1 MIHIGYIIILFLLI
15 VLFILIK
22 RIKGKRIEGF
32 QVDINIGNAL
42 SIYYYEYFIS
52 LLKKEHFYYKTEDP
66 FIKLFPDFIP
76 FDQELSDKLE
86 NKSITYERYKNYG
99 NDAFWTSETPEK
111 QVIHGIM
118 KPYMNKI
125 MNTVFINNKLEKE
138 VKYPIIHFRCADTP
152 FRKHK
157 HYYFQKYKY
166 FKDAIKSI
174 PKFDKIIILSCN
186 THLSSEQNEK
196 SCQDYVN
203 ILKNELSQYNP
214 KIQCGTNVDD
224 FISMFYAPVVISTQ
238 SSFSFMAGFF
248 GNSTYIQPNFME
260 DDKECEDCF
269 NDWRGYNLPHE
280 MVGDYHNVDKVYNLL
295 S

>member
-1 MIHIGYIIILFLLI
+1 MICYIIILLCVVVI
-15 VLFILIK
+15 FILIK
-22 RIKGKRIEGF
+22 KSRNSRKEGF
-32 QVDINIGNAL
+32 ENIDVNIGNVL

-52 LLKKEHFYYKTEDP
+52 LLKKEHFYYKTDIS

-76 FDQELSDKLE
+76 FNQELSDKLE

-99 NDAFWTSETPEK
+99 NDGFWTSETPEK
-111 QVIHGIM
+111 QIIHGIM

-125 MNTVFINNKLEKE
+125 MNNVFTDNKLEKE

-152 FRKHK
+152 FRKHR
-157 HYYFQKYKY
+157 HYYLQKYKY
-166 FKDAIKSI
+166 FKDALQSI
-174 PKFDKIIILSCN
+174 PKFDRIIILSC
-186 THLSSEQNEK
+186 TKHLSSEQNEN
-196 SCQDYVN
+196 SCNEYATM
-203 ILKNELSQYNP
+203 LENELAKYNP

-269 NDWRGYNLPHE
+269 NDWRGYNVPHQ
-280 MVGDYHNVDKVYNLL
+280 MVSDYHEVEKVYNILK
-295 S
+295 